1 MYAPARMK
9 RERALDGVLFFAYLA
24 MALSFGWA
32 VFQGDDAIP
41 GAVIVAGGIGG
52 FVIIGEAAWRLV
64 RWFRDPERGPLL

>member
-41 GAVIVAGGIGG
+41 GAVIVAGGIGAFLVLG
-52 FVIIGEAAWRLV
+52 ETVWYVIR
-64 RWFRDPERGPLL
+64 RRRDPDREFR